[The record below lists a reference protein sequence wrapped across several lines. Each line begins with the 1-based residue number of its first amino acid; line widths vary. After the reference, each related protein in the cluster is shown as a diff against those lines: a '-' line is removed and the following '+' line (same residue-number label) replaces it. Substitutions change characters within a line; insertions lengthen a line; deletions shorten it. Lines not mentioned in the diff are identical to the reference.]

1 LTKKDDH
8 PKKGSGTDNEETGHT
23 TKDTI
28 EPMDEVEQT
37 TNPVNDVAKP
47 EEPEPKVEVT
57 PAEDKMDVDPAE
69 DFVVVEGGGEGDPL
83 AQGKAIVPAEKKE
96 IESAVEEKEVGDSAG
111 AQTSVDNVV
120 EPTAAPTTTLPG
132 NTRHHTHSN

>member
-1 LTKKDDH
+1 LAKKDDH

-47 EEPEPKVEVT
+47 EEPESKVE
-57 PAEDKMDVDPAE
+57 AEDKMDVDPAE

-83 AQGKAIVPAEKKE
+83 AQGKGAVPAEKKE
-96 IESAVEEKEVGDSAG
+96 IESAVEEKEEEEGDSAG
-111 AQTSVDNVV
+111 AQTFVDNVV

-132 NTRHHTHSN
+132 NTRVNIHTD

>member
-1 LTKKDDH
+1 MTKKDDH
-8 PKKGSGTDNEETGHT
+8 PKKGSGTDNEETAPT

-47 EEPEPKVEVT
+47 EEPESKVEAT
-57 PAEDKMDVDPAE
+57 PAEDKMDIDPAE
-69 DFVVVEGGGEGDPL
+69 DFVVIEGGGEGDPL
-83 AQGKAIVPAEKKE
+83 AQEKAAVPAEKME
-96 IESAVEEKEVGDSAG
+96 IDSAVEEKKGDSAG

-120 EPTAAPTTTLPG
+120 EPTAAPTTTFPG
-132 NTRHHTHSN
+132 NIRVNTHTN

>member
-1 LTKKDDH
+1 
-8 PKKGSGTDNEETGHT
+8 
-23 TKDTI
+23 
-28 EPMDEVEQT
+28 MDEVEQT

-83 AQGKAIVPAEKKE
+83 AQEKAAVPAEKKE
-96 IESAVEEKEVGDSAG
+96 IDSAVEEKKKEEGDGAG
-111 AQTSVDNVV
+111 AQTSIDNVV

-132 NTRHHTHSN
+132 NTRVNTHTN